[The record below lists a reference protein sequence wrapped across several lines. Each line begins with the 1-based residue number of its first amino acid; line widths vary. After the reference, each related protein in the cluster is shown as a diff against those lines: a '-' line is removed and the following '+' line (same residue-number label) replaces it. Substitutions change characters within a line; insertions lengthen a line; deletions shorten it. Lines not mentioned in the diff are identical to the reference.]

1 MSQIKMMAGL
11 VCALGLWACPS
22 ALLGES
28 AEASGLA
35 RQDVTAAVRA
45 DGDKRT
51 VSVNG
56 ISRTGFEI
64 EKAFDGKASVQG
76 DSLLLNYVQGSDT
89 TVKSAYAAGGVALEY
104 AIDATFEPGKDVVID
119 GYSILTGK
127 GFTHGLYRMPS
138 T

>member
-11 VCALGLWACPS
+11 VCTLGLLAFPS

-28 AEASGLA
+28 AEAIGLA

-45 DGDKRT
+45 DGDKKT
-51 VSVNG
+51 VTVNG

-76 DSLLLNYVQGSDT
+76 DCLLLNYVEGTDT

-104 AIDATFEPGKDVVID
+104 AIDTTFEPGKDIVVD
-119 GYSILTGK
+119 G
-127 GFTHGLYRMPS
+127 
-138 T
+138 